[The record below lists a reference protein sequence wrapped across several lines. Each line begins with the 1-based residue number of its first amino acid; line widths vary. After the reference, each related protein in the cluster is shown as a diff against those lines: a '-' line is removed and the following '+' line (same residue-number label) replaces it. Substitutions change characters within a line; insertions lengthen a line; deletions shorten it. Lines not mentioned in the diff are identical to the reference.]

1 MNVNHSIKLLVITLI
16 SLVSSEQIQAQ
27 TSAYHGIVFP
37 YETSNHNSLTIG
49 GIINAIPDQFSGAQ
63 ANPGG
68 LAFLKRSSV
77 AVNYSF
83 EMSRY
88 NVSYPTSEESNDHT
102 RFKNFPGFL
111 SATLP
116 ISFWDKKIVF
126 GFYGQH
132 LASPEVE
139 LWDEFEWDALSQVNH
154 NRSGNVWNTNFALSS
169 MVFKNL
175 GVGLNVSKWFGS
187 WTWQDKIDSEN
198 SGSGTFNY
206 SGTSLA
212 LGLIYQWSKINL
224 GLTLH
229 SPFTLMSSNDTRIE
243 NWFFN
248 IQTHHI
254 EQKFDGAVRL
264 GLTYDFSPQTQAG
277 IDYRWQGKIYIN
289 NRKYGIS
296 HRFSAAF
303 DHDFRW
309 SSLYLPV
316 FITYQM
322 SLMPVTEDISIRDYQ
337 LIGVDEKENIRHSIS
352 TGLNILYDS
361 YGIYL
366 TANWNQGSITVSNNS
381 TPPWS

>member
-1 MNVNHSIKLLVITLI
+1 M
-16 SLVSSEQIQAQ
+16 QAQ
-27 TSAYHGIVFP
+27 TFAYHGIVFP
-37 YETSNHNSLTIG
+37 YETSNRNSLTIG

-68 LAFLKRSSV
+68 LAFFKRPSV
-77 AVNYSF
+77 AVNYGLK
-83 EMSRY
+83 MSRY
-88 NVSYPTSEESNDHT
+88 QVNHEFSQESSDHT
-102 RFKNFPGFL
+102 RFNNFPGFL

-187 WTWQDKIDSEN
+187 WAWQDKIDSEN

-248 IQTHHI
+248 IQTRHI
-254 EQKFDGAVRL
+254 EQKFDGAVRI
-264 GLTYDFSPQTQAG
+264 GLVYHFSPQTQVG

-289 NRKYGIS
+289 NKFADNTLNAYEETYGIS
-296 HRFSAAF
+296 HQFSVAAH
-303 DHDFRW
+303 HDFKW
-309 SSLYLPV
+309 SLLYLPV
-316 FITYQM
+316 FIAYQM
-322 SLMPVTEDISIRDYQ
+322 SLMPVTEHISIRDYQ
-337 LIGVDEKENIRHSIS
+337 RIGIDEKENIRHSIS

-366 TANWNQGSITVSNNS
+366 IANWNQGSITVSNNS